1 MRTVYVNGA
10 FVPETEAKVSVFDRG
25 FLFADA
31 VYEVTCILDGKLV
44 DFEGHMARLRRSLD
58 ELKMASPATD
68 EELLAAHRKLAQVN
82 NVKEGLIYLQV
93 SRGEADRDFLFP
105 PEGTAPTLVMFTQE
119 KSLLAGP
126 SVDKGL
132 KVMTADDIRWRRC
145 DIKTVQLLYASLLK
159 NEAKANGVDDVWMV
173 LDGMVTEGS
182 SNNAYIVTQ
191 EGNIVTRPISNDI
204 LAGITR
210 ASLMRCAEEHQ
221 IKIEE
226 RSFTVEE
233 AKAAKEAFTTSATG
247 MVVPV
252 VEIDGVALGDGKP
265 GQVAKRL
272 REIFIQFS
280 REKAI

>member
-10 FVPETEAKVSVFDRG
+10 YVPENEAKISVFDRG

-31 VYEVTCILDGKLV
+31 VYEVTCVLDGKLV
-44 DFEGHMARLRRSLD
+44 DFDGHIARLRRSLA
-58 ELKMASPATD
+58 ELKMTLSVTD
-68 EELLAAHRKLAQVN
+68 EELLAAHRELVKLNAIT
-82 NVKEGLIYLQV
+82 EGLIYLQV

-105 PEGTAPTLVMFTQE
+105 AEGTPATLVMFTQE
-119 KSLLAGP
+119 KALVKSALA
-126 SVDKGL
+126 DKGQ
-132 KVMTADDIRWRRC
+132 KIMTADDIRWRRC

-173 LDGMVTEGS
+173 LDGQVTEGS
-182 SNNAYIVTQ
+182 SNNAYIVTAD
-191 EGNIVTRPISNDI
+191 GTIVTRPISNDI

-226 RSFTVEE
+226 RPFTVDE

-252 VEIDGVALGDGKP
+252 IEIDGVTLGDGKP
-265 GQVAKRL
+265 GPVAKRL

-280 REKAI
+280 RDAAI